1 MDPAF
6 SHFVR
11 RTNFSVAP
19 AAAAPAA
26 TASPMEDGSA
36 SSGGQ
41 AGDRK
46 VAQAGASA
54 VSRATPFSTV
64 REAPDSKHAKTAAE
78 RIARPLAPA
87 QERLD
92 EERAPGALAS
102 SSTSTSTSTS
112 SPARDRQLADRALSG
127 LADQLEE
134 GSLRESSLRARCA
147 EMSEALVRAGTPLG
161 ALAAPFPESLQK
173 QCVDRPDRKRAIV
186 RGLVDALVRTHLGES
201 FRSRDAAA
209 SVRAH
214 LLSLADLSLQQPD
227 LAWALGEARFSH
239 EADTRRLGLTMDAL
253 GQCIRERAPAASAEA
268 LRDVAWELTLKTEA
282 GYPKDG
288 GFAFWHQV
296 LAPYFLGSLAS
307 DRPEAP
313 VAVVQGA
320 LSAISY
326 ARHVRQFSGE
336 PGAEASNKL
345 NLDKVSTAITEWAAQ
360 SPQEQRNR
368 VHMALVSSL
377 TRPGGFLARK
387 KTDS

>member
-1 MDPAF
+1 MDPAI

-26 TASPMEDGSA
+26 TASPMDDGSA
-36 SSGGQ
+36 APGGP

-46 VAQAGASA
+46 VTLAGAGA

-64 REAPDSKHAKTAAE
+64 REAPDSKHAKTTAE

-102 SSTSTSTSTS
+102 SSTS
-112 SPARDRQLADRALSG
+112 SPARDRQLAERALSR

-161 ALAAPFPESLQK
+161 ALAAPYPAWLNK
-173 QCVDRPDRKRAIV
+173 QCVDRPERKRAIV
-186 RGLVDALVRTHLGES
+186 SGQVDALVRTHLGES

-209 SVRAH
+209 SARTH
-214 LLSLADLSLQQPD
+214 LLSLADLSLQRPD
-227 LAWALGEARFSH
+227 LAWALGEARFNH
-239 EADTRRLGLTMDAL
+239 EADTRQLGLSMDAL
-253 GQCIRERAPAASAEA
+253 GQCIRERASGASAEA
-268 LRDVAWELTLKTEA
+268 MRDVAWELTLKTEA

-288 GFAFWHQV
+288 GFAFWHQA
-296 LAPYFLGSLAS
+296 LAPYFLGGLAS

-320 LSAISY
+320 LAAISY
-326 ARHVRQFSGE
+326 ARHERQFSDE

-345 NLDKVSTAITEWAAQ
+345 NLDKVSAAITEWAARA
-360 SPQEQRNR
+360 PQEQRNR

-377 TRPGGFLARK
+377 TKLGGFLAKK